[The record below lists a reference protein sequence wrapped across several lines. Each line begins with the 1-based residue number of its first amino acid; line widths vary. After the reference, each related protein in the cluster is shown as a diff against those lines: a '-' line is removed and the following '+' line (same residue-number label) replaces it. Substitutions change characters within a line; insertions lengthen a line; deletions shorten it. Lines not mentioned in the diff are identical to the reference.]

1 MHRREEI
8 PDACQTKREEETERM
23 EETKR
28 VEEPERLEEAEGE
41 ETEKTEEPERVEE
54 PEGEAETE
62 TSEEPERMEEAE
74 REEKTGMNQV
84 QIGEFIAK
92 CRREKELTQAQLAEK
107 LNITD
112 RAVSK
117 WETGKCMPDSA
128 IMLELCGILGI
139 TVNELL
145 SGEKVS
151 MENVENYQKKAEKNL
166 IELKRRDENN
176 LSKNMVVTILFSA
189 AFLIGI
195 AVCAI
200 CDLAISGT
208 FTWSLIPI
216 SSIIFAWVVSFPV
229 TLLGKRGIVGGL
241 AALSIF
247 LFLYLYILSELVGVR
262 AVFSIG
268 AAVSV
273 VSVLYLWLI
282 FGIFRR
288 MKGRNMKALGIT
300 LLVSIPF
307 TLAINVTLS
316 RMIGEP
322 LVDVWDILSVF
333 ILLIAA
339 FSVFVCDYAKNR
351 GLIR

>member
-1 MHRREEI
+1 
-8 PDACQTKREEETERM
+8 
-23 EETKR
+23 
-28 VEEPERLEEAEGE
+28 
-41 ETEKTEEPERVEE
+41 
-54 PEGEAETE
+54 
-62 TSEEPERMEEAE
+62 
-74 REEKTGMNQV
+74 MNQT

-117 WETGKCMPDSA
+117 WETGKSMPDSA

-145 SGEKVS
+145 SGEKVN

-166 IELKRRDENN
+166 IELKKRDENN
-176 LSKNMVVTILFSA
+176 LSKNMVVSIIFSA
-189 AFLIGI
+189 ALLIGI

-200 CDLAISGT
+200 CDLAISGA

-229 TLLGKRGIVGGL
+229 TLLGKRGIAGGL
-241 AALSIF
+241 AAFSIF
-247 LFLYLYILSELVGVR
+247 IFLYLYILSELVGAG
-262 AVFSIG
+262 AVFSVG
-268 AAVSV
+268 AAVSAA
-273 VSVLYLWLI
+273 SVLYLWLI
-282 FGIFRR
+282 YAVFRR
-288 MKGRNMKALGIT
+288 MKERKMKAAGIT
-300 LLVSIPF
+300 CLISIPF
-307 TLAINVTLS
+307 MLAINIILS
-316 RMIGEP
+316 GMIGEP

-339 FSVFVCDYAKNR
+339 FSVFICDYAKNR